1 MGCICYTLAME
12 RMENTRKHMRRLRL
26 ALPIVVI
33 AGLIG
38 LGISGVFDGIDSE
51 QIKEWILASGLWGP
65 AVFIVLLAVLQPLY
79 VSVYLFLFPA
89 VAIWGPWTAFPICW
103 IGIQGA
109 CFWPYLVTR
118 SLGPGD
124 QGLAERVPKRA
135 RPYLDRIREQ
145 GLRAVI
151 VSRVVFYT
159 ATPVQWC
166 YGLTPVKTKDFVLG
180 TGIGTIPG
188 TAFTLFLGEAAIAWW
203 NT

>member
-1 MGCICYTLAME
+1 ME
-12 RMENTRKHMRRLRL
+12 STRKNIKRLRL
-26 ALPIVVI
+26 ALPVVVIVV
-33 AGLIG
+33 LIG
-38 LGISGVFDGIDSE
+38 LAVSGVFDGIDSD
-51 QIKEWILASGLWGP
+51 QIKDWILASGFWGP
-65 AVFIVLLAVLQPLY
+65 AVFIVLLAGLQPLY

-89 VAIWGPWTAFPICW
+89 VAIWGPWTALPICW
-103 IGIQGA
+103 VGIQGA

-124 QGLAERVPKRA
+124 QALVERVPKRA

-151 VSRVVFYT
+151 VSRLVFYT

-166 YGLTPVKTKDFVLG
+166 YGLTPVKTRDFVLG

-203 NT
+203 NA